1 MEGLKPYSGVDVPVD
16 WLYRGKKLSTKP
28 SLSRSNSNPVVSQR
42 TRSNGSVKDTTHE
55 DDALDFE
62 GGPPASAPMPKRRTK
77 QDEQRQIQGQQQQQQ
92 QQQQQRRGRSVS
104 VSSNDFRKNEVL
116 GERSKKSLFGSIFH
130 RGSHTSGS
138 VPNSRMSSPN
148 SSAVGSP
155 ELKPQVARTT
165 PDKMSLA
172 PPPKAKPVD
181 PLEKLSKV
189 PMKRVSFAV
198 DKFSN
203 DPPQQLPSRRPR
215 PGNVMVPE
223 DMVSEAP
230 AISLG
235 ITNNG
240 ASAAREPR
248 YTKDS
253 REYKLALENQKRLL
267 KESAKHQQEAHMA
280 AKHMEHEVTSLK
292 NGHPFHSGLSF
303 FGNGAR
309 PKTHEK
315 EKDTETELD
324 ARVAKLS
331 IDKPIHVNEHPFQS
345 EGEGTGYI
353 SDEDKE
359 ITLDVVYTRCCH
371 LREILP
377 IPSTLRQV
385 TGKSAPLQVLK
396 FLNPRPTLIDI
407 LSFCDFISVVPINT
421 VVFDKVS
428 LTPEMF
434 QVVMVSLVHSK
445 ALEKLSLRN
454 VVINREGWRL
464 LCKFLMINKSI
475 TKLNISQTRI
485 RSASDESKNRD
496 QMDWPLFSQVLRK
509 RRGRP
514 LEELLLNGVRFD
526 KLPSEHFCQLI
537 TAFAEQPGLQTG
549 IRLGVAASEIN
560 LECMKF
566 LLSWMSKYNVQGVDL
581 GYNDLSAFVK
591 VIANKLSSL
600 NYDRLEYF
608 TLNSS
613 CLSSGN
619 DLGLLLKYLA
629 TLPRLKFL
637 DISNLPQCFPEALTF
652 LHKYLPKFPQLSR
665 IHVDSDNL
673 SFKNLSLLCTIFP
686 KCRSLNHVSIQ
697 GQALTEPKDPESSEE
712 VSQFTKNALAAN
724 LLALVKNSPNL
735 VNLDVDYDEVPDAI
749 RSRIALTL
757 MHNMNKNMDSNFQID
772 DLSKQDELLF
782 DGSLLAETAETILDR
797 LDKKSYVETDA
808 TKRYLTKK
816 YFEQTQ
822 HVHSKVQTTI
832 DKMFDRKKYGE
843 LPLKEKENLLR
854 LVLLEK
860 NLANVLDIFAGLPD
874 LSKLAKSQNLKLQ
887 IPQPYLKHVG
897 SEDILESPVAAFENP
912 ENAIRPHL
920 MASDSGKTIDVA
932 TGKPVLFKKSSTT
945 SLHSKRQEQE
955 EGELHKWGFYVQQR
969 NAIYPESDLSHEA
982 RNGANANEPPV
993 VPTPAPS
1000 ARPGF
1005 SSPAKRRV
1013 LPKIPSGSE
1022 LREAIIKAK
1031 GIDSINDLIN
1041 DVEEDRSTLENIYGR
1056 PFDIGD
1062 PNNPSNG
1069 AADSKNVVTPSAA
1082 PSTNSHGPPHDVN
1095 MASEDDTVQET
1106 YEKLLN
1112 NYSKERTPK

>member
-1 MEGLKPYSGVDVPVD
+1 MEGLRPYSGVDVPVD
-16 WLYRGKKLSTKP
+16 WLYRGKKLSGKP
-28 SLSRSNSNPVVSQR
+28 GLSRSNSNPVVSQR
-42 TRSNGSVKDTTHE
+42 SRSNDNVKEAIKDE
-55 DDALDFE
+55 NVLEFE
-62 GGPPASAPMPKRRTK
+62 REQPASAPMPKRKVK
-77 QDEQRQIQGQQQQQQ
+77 QDQPKQIQEEQH
-92 QQQQQRRGRSVS
+92 QRRGRSLS
-104 VSSNDFRKNEVL
+104 VSSSDFRKNEGL

-130 RGSHTSGS
+130 RGSHSSGSGS
-138 VPNSRMSSPN
+138 VPSSSMSSPTASRVN
-148 SSAVGSP
+148 SP
-155 ELKPQVARTT
+155 ELKPQMVRTA
-165 PDKMSLA
+165 PDRMSLA
-172 PPPKAKPVD
+172 PSQRTKPAD

-189 PMKRVSFAV
+189 AMKRVAFAV
-198 DKFSN
+198 DKFNN

-215 PGNVMVPE
+215 PGNVLVPE

-230 AISLG
+230 TISLG

-240 ASAAREPR
+240 TPATREPR
-248 YTKDS
+248 FNKDS
-253 REYKLALENQKRLL
+253 REYKLALEKQKRLL

-280 AKHMEHEVTSLK
+280 AKHIEHEVASSR
-292 NGHPFHSGLSF
+292 NGHPFHPSLNI
-303 FGNGAR
+303 FGNGTR
-309 PKTHEK
+309 PKTQDK
-315 EKDTETELD
+315 EKDVEAGLD
-324 ARVAKLS
+324 VRAAKLS

-345 EGEGTGYI
+345 GGEGADHVPD
-353 SDEDKE
+353 DEEKE
-359 ITLDVVYTRCCH
+359 VTLDVVYTRCCH

-385 TGKSAPLQVLK
+385 TGKSAPLHVLK

-407 LSFCDFISVVPINT
+407 LSFCDFISIVPINT

-434 QVVMVSLVHSK
+434 QVIITSLVHSK

-464 LCKFLMINKSI
+464 LCKFLMLNKSI
-475 TKLNISQTRI
+475 TKLNISQTRTK
-485 RSASDESKNRD
+485 SDAENRD
-496 QMDWPLFSQVLRK
+496 QMDWPLFTQVLRK
-509 RRGRP
+509 RRGKP
-514 LEELLLNGVRFD
+514 LEELLLNGIRFD
-526 KLPSEHFCQLI
+526 RLPPEHFCQLL
-537 TAFAEQPGLQTG
+537 TAFAEQHGLQTG
-549 IRLGVAASEIN
+549 IRLGIAASEIN

-566 LLSWMSKYNVQGVDL
+566 LLSWMSKYNIQGVDF
-581 GYNDLSAFVK
+581 GYNDLSAYVK

-600 NYDRLEYF
+600 NYDKLEYF

-619 DLGLLLKYLA
+619 DLGLLLKYLVA
-629 TLPRLKFL
+629 LPRLKFL

-652 LHKYLPKFPQLSR
+652 LHKYLPKFAQLSR

-686 KCRSLNHVSIQ
+686 KCRSLNHVSMQ
-697 GQALTEPKDPESSEE
+697 GQALSSPIDGEPSEE

-724 LLALVKNSPNL
+724 LLALVKNSSNL

-782 DGSLLAETAETILDR
+782 DGSLLAETAESILER

-822 HVHSKVQTTI
+822 QVHSKVQTTI

-860 NLANVLDIFAGLPD
+860 NLANVLEIFAGLPD
-874 LSKLAKSQNLKLQ
+874 LSKLAKSQNLELQ
-887 IPQPYLKHVG
+887 ISQPNLRHVG
-897 SEDILESPVAAFENP
+897 SEDILESPVTAFENP
-912 ENAIRPHL
+912 ENAIKPHL
-920 MASDSGKTIDVA
+920 VASDSGKTIDVA
-932 TGKPVLFKKSSTT
+932 TGKPVLFRRSSTT

-955 EGELHKWGFYVQQR
+955 EGELHKWGFYVQQQ
-969 NAIYPESDLSHEA
+969 NAIYPESDMGNVS
-982 RNGANANEPPV
+982 RNGSISNEAPPPPSSV
-993 VPTPAPS
+993 PS
-1000 ARPGF
+1000 ARTGLPSPG
-1005 SSPAKRRV
+1005 KRRV

-1031 GIDSINDLIN
+1031 GIDSINDLIH
-1041 DVEEDRSTLENIYGR
+1041 DVEEDRSTLESIYGR
-1056 PFDIGD
+1056 PLDIG
-1062 PNNPSNG
+1062 G
-1069 AADSKNVVTPSAA
+1069 ANKPMSSATASKNVLSSSAKPVANSYGTPS
-1082 PSTNSHGPPHDVN
+1082 DVN
-1095 MASEDDTVQET
+1095 LVNDKDAETVKET
-1106 YEKLLN
+1106 YEKLLD
-1112 NYSKERTPK
+1112 NYSKERSPK

>member
-16 WLYRGKKLSTKP
+16 WLYRGKKLSGKP
-28 SLSRSNSNPVVSQR
+28 GISRSNSNPVVSQR
-42 TRSNGSVKDTTHE
+42 SRSNGKEKEAAQDE
-55 DDALDFE
+55 DALEFE
-62 GGPPASAPMPKRRTK
+62 GEQPTSAPMTKRRIK
-77 QDEQRQIQGQQQQQQ
+77 QDQPKQIQGQQG
-92 QQQQQRRGRSVS
+92 QRRGRSLS
-104 VSSNDFRKNEVL
+104 VSSSDFRKNEVL
-116 GERSKKSLFGSIFH
+116 GERSKKSLLGSIFH
-130 RGSHTSGS
+130 RGSHSSGSGSGSASRLGS
-138 VPNSRMSSPN
+138 VPNSSVSSPN
-148 SSAVGSP
+148 TSAVSSP

-165 PDKMSLA
+165 PDKMSLT
-172 PPPKAKPVD
+172 PPQRTKPAD

-198 DKFSN
+198 DKFNN

-240 ASAAREPR
+240 APAAREPR
-248 YTKDS
+248 FTKDS

-267 KESAKHQQEAHMA
+267 KEAAKHQQEAHMA
-280 AKHMEHEVTSLK
+280 AKHIEHEVTSSK
-292 NGHPFHSGLSF
+292 SGHPFHI
-303 FGNGAR
+303 FGNSMR
-309 PKTHEK
+309 PKAQEK
-315 EKDTETELD
+315 EKDAEAGLD
-324 ARVAKLS
+324 IRAAKLS
-331 IDKPIHVNEHPFQS
+331 IDKPIHVNEHPFQND
-345 EGEGTGYI
+345 GEGADNGPD
-353 SDEDKE
+353 DEDKE
-359 ITLDVVYTRCCH
+359 MTLDVVYTRCCH

-385 TGKSAPLQVLK
+385 TGKSAPLHVLK

-407 LSFCDFISVVPINT
+407 LSFCDFISIVPINT

-434 QVVMVSLVHSK
+434 QVIVTSLVHSR

-464 LCKFLMINKSI
+464 LCKFLVLNRSI
-475 TKLNISQTRI
+475 TKLNISQTRTK
-485 RSASDESKNRD
+485 SDADNRD
-496 QMDWPLFSQVLRK
+496 QMDWPLFTHVLRK
-509 RRGRP
+509 RRGKP

-526 KLPSEHFCQLI
+526 KLPPEHFCQLL

-560 LECMKF
+560 SECMKF
-566 LLSWMSKYNVQGVDL
+566 LLSWMSKYNVQGVDF
-581 GYNDLSAFVK
+581 GYNDLSAYVK
-591 VIANKLSSL
+591 LIANKLSTL
-600 NYDRLEYF
+600 NYERLEYL

-613 CLSSGN
+613 CLPSGN
-619 DLGLLLKYLA
+619 DLGLLLKYLVA
-629 TLPRLKFL
+629 LPRLKFL

-665 IHVDSDNL
+665 IHVDNDNL

-697 GQALTEPKDPESSEE
+697 GQALTAPIDGEPSEE
-712 VSQFTKNALAAN
+712 VSQFTRNALAAN

-735 VNLDVDYDEVPDAI
+735 VNLDVDYDEVPDTI

-782 DGSLLAETAETILDR
+782 DGSLLAETAESILER

-822 HVHSKVQTTI
+822 QVHNKVQTTI

-860 NLANVLDIFAGLPD
+860 NLANVLEIFAGLPD
-874 LSKLAKSQNLKLQ
+874 LSKLANSQNLGLQ
-887 IPQPYLKHVG
+887 IPQPNLRHVG
-897 SEDILESPVAAFENP
+897 SEDILESPVTAFENP
-912 ENAIRPHL
+912 ETAIRPHL
-920 MASDSGKTIDVA
+920 VASDSGKTIDVA
-932 TGKPVLFKKSSTT
+932 TGKPVLFRRSSAT

-955 EGELHKWGFYVQQR
+955 EGELHKWGFYVQQQ
-969 NAIYPESDLSHEA
+969 NAIYPESDMGNVS
-982 RNGANANEPPV
+982 RNGSISGEAQ
-993 VPTPAPS
+993 PTPSSAPS
-1000 ARPGF
+1000 ARPGLP
-1005 SSPAKRRV
+1005 SPGKRRV

-1031 GIDSINDLIN
+1031 GIDSINDLIH
-1041 DVEEDRSTLENIYGR
+1041 DVEEDQSTLESIYGR
-1056 PFDIGD
+1056 PLDIGGA
-1062 PNNPSNG
+1062 NKPSSG
-1069 AADSKNVVTPSAA
+1069 AADLKNVLTPSAKPA
-1082 PSTNSHGPPHDVN
+1082 ANSYGTPSDVN
-1095 MASEDDTVQET
+1095 LANEEDAETVKET
-1106 YEKLLN
+1106 YGKLLD
-1112 NYSKERTPK
+1112 NYSKERAPK